1 MNKLPLAAVSF
12 LALLAGCAADVDGI
26 AGEEGTGEASQASI
40 TSFFGSG
47 DSTNSL
53 CSTGTPIE
61 KNLAYKNGSMLVDA
75 AGSCIMQGATMTV
88 EIPWSTTTY
97 GPYALSW
104 DDTGTR
110 LRTPQLGPTIF
121 PAGTCRIALINNPN
135 GKTSNAL
142 SVCR

>member
-1 MNKLPLAAVSF
+1 MNKLPLAAFSF
-12 LALLAGCAADVDGI
+12 LALLAGCAVDADGLT
-26 AGEEGTGEASQASI
+26 GEEEIREASQASI

-47 DSTNSL
+47 DASNPL

-61 KNLAYKNGSMLVDA
+61 KNLAYTNGKMFVDA

-97 GPYALSW
+97 GPYALSF
-104 DDTGTR
+104 DDSGTR
-110 LRTPQLGPTIF
+110 LHTPQLGPSIF
-121 PAGTCRIALINNPN
+121 PAGSCRIALITNPN
-135 GKTSNAL
+135 GKSSNAL

>member
-1 MNKLPLAAVSF
+1 MNKLPIAALSF
-12 LALLAGCAADVDGI
+12 LSLLAGCAADVDG
-26 AGEEGTGEASQASI
+26 ATGEEETLETSQASI

-47 DSTNSL
+47 DSTNPL

-61 KNLAYKNGSMLVDA
+61 KNLTYYNSKMFVDA

-88 EIPWSTTTY
+88 EVPWSTTTY

-104 DDTGTR
+104 DDSGTR
-110 LRTPQLGPTIF
+110 LHTPQLGPTIF
-121 PAGTCRIALINNPN
+121 PAGTCRIALITNPN
-135 GKTSNAL
+135 NQTSNAM